1 MTLKEEYERN
11 GVVGPIQI
19 LTLEELSP
27 LREEMLASDRELN
40 LMKSDYRC
48 KSNVLFPW
56 IDKIS
61 KNPKL
66 KSLVSELIGPN
77 FHCWDTLLW
86 FKMPHDGRDVGFH
99 QDATYWNFTN
109 RHRAVTA
116 WFTFDDA
123 GPEQGSVEY
132 IVGSHREL
140 LLRHKDVK
148 TPTNLL
154 MRGQTVDVE
163 IPKTRLATNV
173 TAGSVMLHSPFV
185 IHGSSSNK
193 TDHPRYAMGMIFVS
207 TECKPHLDISPEST
221 VMISGVDEYNYML
234 HDPSPTGNWT
244 NDVNNWKLAYDR
256 QHDNYYKM
264 EQRNV
269 L

>member
-1 MTLKEEYERN
+1 MTLAEEYAQN
-11 GVVGPIQI
+11 GVAGPFSIVADG
-19 LTLEELSP
+19 ELHS
-27 LREEMLASDRELN
+27 LREEMLTADRQLN
-40 LMKSDYRC
+40 LMNSDYRC

-61 KNPKL
+61 KHPKL
-66 KSLVSELIGPN
+66 VSLVSNLIGSN

-86 FKMPHDGRDVGFH
+86 FKNPQDGKDVGFH

-123 GPEQGSVEY
+123 GPESGSVEY
-132 IVGSHREL
+132 VVGSHRNL
-140 LLRHKDVK
+140 LMRHTDIK
-148 TPTNLL
+148 TDTNLL
-154 MRGQTVDVE
+154 MRGQTVDME
-163 IPKTRLATNV
+163 IPKTRLFTNV
-173 TAGSVMLHSPFV
+173 PAGNVMLHSPFIV
-185 IHGSSSNK
+185 HGSKSNK
-193 TDHPRYAMGMIFVS
+193 TDLPRYAMGMVFVS

-221 VMISGVDEYNYML
+221 VMISGKDEYNYML
-234 HDPSPTGNWT
+234 HDPLPTGNWT
-244 NDVNNWKLAYDR
+244 IDVNNWKLAYDR
-256 QHDNYYKM
+256 QHDNYYRM